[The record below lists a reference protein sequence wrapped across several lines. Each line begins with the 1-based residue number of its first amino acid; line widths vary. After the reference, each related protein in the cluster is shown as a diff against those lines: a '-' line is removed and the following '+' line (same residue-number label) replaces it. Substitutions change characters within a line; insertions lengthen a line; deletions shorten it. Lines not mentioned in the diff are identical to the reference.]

1 MRRPLLGLVAA
12 LALALLTVA
21 SASAAHDPSI
31 PDGGTLAGGDR
42 PTLSGGAHHGPSTG
56 HLPPKSK
63 NIDLVSRLK
72 LSNVV
77 QDWVTDI
84 ATYRDTAYIGA
95 WQTKCTGAGNPG
107 IPGGFWTVDIGD
119 PKNPRELNF
128 TPSPVGSYLT
138 EGMHAFR
145 LSSPSFTGDVLL
157 VSQER
162 CDSNNA
168 AHQGGFSLYD
178 VTNPATPVPL
188 VLSRGDTDNTPG
200 TAHSAHTAF
209 GWDAGAKAYVAVM
222 DNQEY
227 GVTDIDIFDVTDPRN
242 PVKIRETGLP
252 DWPAAQDNIAR
263 GNSPGLHDLVVRRA
277 EGKWLMLVSYWDA
290 GYVLLDV
297 DDPANPVYLRDSDF
311 PVPDSLSNRPFAEGN
326 AHEAE
331 FDRCPEEGVRSKFP
345 CGDVRY
351 VIAAD
356 EDFTPFPL
364 VARITSGPF
373 ANQEFGGAISGN
385 SKVIGPGESYAGN
398 SYYVGLACTT
408 ASTPAA
414 PSPTAI
420 AIVQRG
426 TCTFSDKY
434 AAVIARGYQMMIVFN
449 STAVGNGCETL
460 VNMLISPSPTAIPA
474 IFVSRSTGFRL
485 LGISGYDPAQCRT
498 SPTPA
503 VPPVG
508 TQGSNI
514 DVSSEFDGW
523 GYMRLLNYDTFEE
536 IDAFAIPEALDPR
549 YGEGFG
555 DLTVHEVTTDPTGDV
570 GYAAWYSGGMRV
582 IDYSGG
588 DLQEVG
594 AYIAPE
600 GSNFWGV
607 ELNVRTDG
615 RLFFLGSDRDYGLY
629 VFRFGT
635 DLQTRPRIAQT
646 GRVGRTMTLSASV
659 KNDGTISETATRW
672 TAKLPRG
679 LRAVGAS
686 PSQGSCRISGRTVT
700 CNLGTLRD
708 DATARV
714 LLRLKPMQ
722 VGTQRVT
729 VMVNGKK
736 TEYDV
741 GNNDARVSTRIRP
754 AAGTAGGGAGGL
766 TGRD

>member
-1 MRRPLLGLVAA
+1 MRRTLLGLIAV

-21 SASAAHDPSI
+21 PAWAAHDPV
-31 PDGGTLAGGDR
+31 PDGGTTAPSSD
-42 PTLSGGAHHGPSTG
+42 TLRDPSAHHGPTTG
-56 HLPPKSK
+56 HLPPKSE
-63 NIDLVSRLK
+63 NVDLVSRLK
-72 LSNVV
+72 LSNV
-77 QDWVTDI
+77 QPELITDI
-84 ATYRDTAYIGA
+84 ATYRDTAYLGA
-95 WQTKCTGAGNPG
+95 WQTRCTGAGNPG
-107 IPGGFWTVDIGD
+107 TPGGFWSVDIGD
-119 PKNPRELNF
+119 PKNPRELNYVS
-128 TPSPVGSYLT
+128 SPVGSYLT
-138 EGMHAFR
+138 EGLHAFR
-145 LSSPSFTGDVLL
+145 LSTPSFTGDVLL

-162 CDSNNA
+162 CDQNNP

-188 VLSRGDTDNTPG
+188 VMSRGDQDNTPG

-209 GWDAGAKAYVAVM
+209 GWDAGDKAYVAVM

-227 GVTDIDIFDVTDPRN
+227 GVTDIDIFDITDPRN
-242 PVKIRETGLP
+242 PVMIRETGLP

-263 GNSPGLHDLVVRRA
+263 GNSPGLHDLIVRKS
-277 EGKWLMLVSYWDA
+277 EGKWLMIASYWDA

-297 DDPANPVYLRDSDF
+297 DNPANPVYLRDSDF
-311 PVPDSLSNRPFAEGN
+311 PVPDTLSGRPFAEGN

-331 FDRCPEEGVRSKFP
+331 FDRCPEEGVRSQFP
-345 CGDVRY
+345 CGDSRY
-351 VIAAD
+351 VVAAD

-373 ANQEFGGAISGN
+373 NNQEFGGALSGN
-385 SKVIGPGESYAGN
+385 SKQIGPGETYAGN
-398 SYYVGLACTT
+398 SYYVGLACT
-408 ASTPAA
+408 AAATPAA

-426 TCTFSDKY
+426 TCTFSEKY
-434 AAVIARGYQMMIVFN
+434 AAVFARGYQMMVVFN
-449 STAVGNGCETL
+449 STAAGNGCETL
-460 VNMLISPSPTAIPA
+460 VNMLISPSPTQIPA
-474 IFVSRSTGFRL
+474 FFVSRSTGFRL
-485 LGISGYDPAQCRT
+485 LGITGYDPAQCRT

-503 VPPVG
+503 VPAVG

-523 GYMRLLNYDTFEE
+523 GYMRLLNFDTFQE

-549 YGEGFG
+549 YATGFG
-555 DLTVHEVTTDPTGDV
+555 TLSVHEVTTDPTGDV
-570 GYAAWYSGGMRV
+570 GYVAYYSGGMRV
-582 IDYSGG
+582 VDYSGG
-588 DLQEVG
+588 TLDEVG

-600 GSNFWGV
+600 GSDFWGV

-615 RLFFLGSDRDYGLY
+615 RLFVLNSDRDYGLY
-629 VFRFGT
+629 IFRFGT
-635 DLQTRPRIAQT
+635 DLQTRPRLAPT

-672 TAKLPRG
+672 TAKLPAG
-679 LRAVGAS
+679 LRAVGVT

-714 LLRLKPMQ
+714 LLRVRPTRA
-722 VGTQRVT
+722 GTQRVT
-729 VMVNGKK
+729 TMVNGVK

-741 GNNDARVSTRIRP
+741 GNNEARVTTRIRAA
-754 AAGTAGGGAGGL
+754 AAGPSL